1 MEISRIKKILDAHS
15 TPYYTKDGHIFA
27 DCMFAFREKFEIVE
41 DVTDWSRSQ
50 LYAWLGY

>member
-15 TPYYTKDGHIFA
+15 TPYYIKCGRIFV
-27 DCMFAFREKFEIVE
+27 DSMFAFHKKFEVVE

>member
-15 TPYYTKDGHIFA
+15 VPNYTKDGHIFA
-27 DCMFAFREKFEIVE
+27 DCMFAFRKKFEIVE
-41 DVTDWSRSQ
+41 DVTGWSRSQ

>member
-1 MEISRIKKILDAHS
+1 MEINRIKKILDAHS
-15 TPYYTKDGHIFA
+15 TPYYVEGGHIFA

-41 DVTDWSRSQ
+41 DVTGWSRSQ

>member
-15 TPYYTKDGHIFA
+15 VPNYIKDGHIFA
-27 DCMFAFREKFEIVE
+27 DSMLAFHEKFEIVE
-41 DVTDWSRSQ
+41 DVTGFTKSQ